1 MKTISVLEFSEFPG
15 PRNEKIGPNSGQKFR
30 ETVLL
35 PAIKEHKGE
44 ITIILDGTYGY
55 GSSFLDESF
64 AGLIRDGIDKEIVL
78 QIANNVISNED
89 PSLKTE
95 IIGWIQEAIDVMESN
110 KK

>member
-1 MKTISVLEFSEFPG
+1 MKTIFVLEFSEFPG
-15 PRNEKIGPNSGQKFR
+15 PRNEKIGPNSGEKFR
-30 ETVLL
+30 ETILL

-44 ITIILDGTYGY
+44 ITVVLDGTYGY

-64 AGLIRDGIDKEIVL
+64 AGLIRKGVDKEIVL
-78 QIANNVISNED
+78 KIANNIVSNED

-95 IIGWIQEAIDVMESN
+95 ILAWVTDAITAMESS